1 MSLDKKNTEKCEMMI
16 LQLYVNI
23 SPLDRK
29 TELLDKE
36 LDRFING
43 INTSNYK
50 PKSTTWLSI

>member
-1 MSLDKKNTEKCEMMI
+1 MMI

-43 INTSNYK
+43 INTSNK
-50 PKSTTWLSI
+50 LVKTSTWMGL